1 MVRLLSGPWRSDLAG
16 IASSAR
22 ESVLIVAPFIKEEE
36 AAWFCEQLR
45 PGVEVIT
52 LANISTDAVGASALD
67 LAALRH
73 LAEASPAA
81 RLVALSNLHAKAFVA
96 DETAAIVTSGNLTRS
111 ALDRNIEYGVLF
123 HEPDLVRIVR
133 GDLLSFERLRSQ
145 VDAATLAELEPL
157 ETELREA
164 RARVSDSAPRAT
176 RQRFKN
182 ALRQARPAFASMQ
195 VGDRSAHAVFGDA
208 IQFVLARGPQTTK
221 AIEEEVR
228 QLLPDLCDD
237 SEYFFIKGV
246 RYGKTWKRRLRHAQQ
261 HLKRRGTVTY
271 EARDRTWSLVRE
283 TDAH

>member
-1 MVRLLSGPWRSDLAG
+1 MVRLLSGPWRSDLADV
-16 IASSAR
+16 ASSAR
-22 ESVLIVAPFIKEEE
+22 ESVLIATPFIKEEE
-36 AAWFCEQLR
+36 ATWLCEQLR

-52 LANISTDAVGASALD
+52 LANISTDAVSASALD
-67 LAALRH
+67 LAGLRR

-123 HEPDLVRIVR
+123 HEPDLVRTVR
-133 GDLLSFERLRSQ
+133 GDLLSFERLGSQ
-145 VDAATLAELEPL
+145 VDATTLAELDPL

-164 RARVSDSAPRAT
+164 RAKVSDSAPRST
-176 RQRFKN
+176 QQRFRD
-182 ALRQARPAFASMQ
+182 ALRQARPAFASVQ

-246 RYGKTWKRRLRHAQQ
+246 RYGKTWKRRLRHSQQ
-261 HLKRRGTVTY
+261 HLKRRGIVAY
-271 EARDRTWSLVRE
+271 NPQHRTWSLVRE
-283 TDAH
+283 GD